1 VVERLVANEKVEGS
15 NPFARS
21 IKIIVK
27 KKNLATNFF
36 QEYIEEKDIRKFK
49 NNIFYY
55 LYYRISRLF
64 FNTPLKVKI
73 YDFNLFSSNKKNNTS
88 YSLLQKCNFFDIA
101 EIKVI
106 KKINKL
112 NPIFFVD
119 CGCNFGFYSFFTAS
133 LSEKNEVIAIEA
145 SKKTLEEFKENLLI
159 NNFKNI
165 KIINKAVFHIN
176 NKDIEFNISNKDWE
190 SSLMNS
196 DFQIEEKNIIQ
207 TVTIDHLI
215 GDVDLKNKKL
225 IIKIDVEGNDLN
237 VLAGAQDT
245 INKFSPFII
254 IEFSSFIMKNKEFNY
269 NFLREFLKKNNYQIY
284 DTAGNISEVSDII
297 KLIEN
302 LDKVHN
308 TIGNYYLIEKNNL
321 EYKDILFYNKNE

>member
-1 VVERLVANEKVEGS
+1 MVERLVANEKVEGS

-36 QEYIEEKDIRKFK
+36 QKYIEEKDIRRFK

-73 YDFNLFSSNKKNNTS
+73 YNFNLLSSNKKNNTS

-101 EIKVI
+101 EIEAI
-106 KKINKL
+106 KKINKF

-119 CGCNFGFYSFFTAS
+119 CGCNFGFYSLFTSS
-133 LSEKNEVIAIEA
+133 LSEKNEVIAIDA

-165 KIINKAVFHIN
+165 KIINKAAFHIN

-215 GDVDLKNKKL
+215 GDVDLQNKKL

-245 INKFSPFII
+245 IKKFSPFII
-254 IEFSSFIMKNKEFNY
+254 IEFSRFIMKNKEFNY
-269 NFLREFLKKNNYQIY
+269 DFLYEFLKKNNYQIY
-284 DTAGNISEVSDII
+284 DKAGNAMQVSDII
-297 KLIEN
+297 KLIED

-308 TIGNYYLIEKNNL
+308 TIGNYYLIRKNNP
-321 EYKDILFYNKNE
+321 EYNNIIFYNKNE